1 MRTQKLIF
9 LFPFFIFLGVLFISV
24 PKVFAETHI
33 SGDIDTDTIWTKEN
47 NPYILDDYTAV
58 LPNVTLTIKEGVI
71 VKASNPLYVLGTLN
85 VQGTE
90 SEKVHFTSLN
100 VLKLFPIFISF
111 R

>member
-47 NPYILDDYTAV
+47 NPKIYELLENEIGPEFYERNQDDMPTKWISKMKNSINLSKNYSTSRM
-58 LPNVTLTIKEGVI
+58 LEEYSSL
-71 VKASNPLYVLGTLN
+71 LYV
-85 VQGTE
+85 
-90 SEKVHFTSLN
+90 
-100 VLKLFPIFISF
+100 
-111 R
+111 